1 MTINGVPNPD
11 LVTGRDNKA
20 RWNQPDTRRHGFHNL
35 HTRMR
40 YALSLRAP
48 SVLPL
53 TKQIDW
59 TIRKHPGVEDIL
71 EASHFSAFCVVR
83 GEHVIYEAYA
93 PDFGADRTHSIQS
106 ITKMAVNL
114 MLGRAVAD
122 GQVDMSRTMG
132 SYLPELGSGYADAT
146 VRDSADMN
154 VANDFT
160 EDYSDPLGGSFGMET
175 AMGWRLPLEGDDE
188 PTIREFVAAVTG
200 GDLENRTGHHLY
212 KSTNTDAL
220 AWLIEQESGK
230 SLREWLIEIVEAA
243 GLEGCYHIT
252 CDREGIALADGGAC
266 LTARDLAR
274 LTLLFARGGEGVDG
288 KRVGDAAFIEDKHRN
303 PGPPLPAPRDF
314 IRYSR
319 QTMTDGTWL
328 GHGGY
333 GGQFALANPDT
344 DTAVVYFSVLEDKD
358 ASDAAFATSLI
369 RTMGEVAA
377 R

>member
-1 MTINGVPNPD
+1 MSIQGLPHPD
-11 LVTGRDNKA
+11 LVTGPDNKA
-20 RWNQPDTRRHGFHNL
+20 RWNQPDTRRQGFHNL
-35 HTRMR
+35 HTHAR
-40 YALSLRAP
+40 YALSFRAP

-53 TKQIDW
+53 SKRIDW
-59 TIRKHPGVEDIL
+59 QIRKHPGVEEIL
-71 EASHFSAFCVVR
+71 EVPHFSAFCVVR

-93 PDFGADRTHSIQS
+93 PDFGPDRTHSIQS

-122 GQVDMSRTMG
+122 GLIDLDQTMG
-132 SYLPELGSGYADAT
+132 HYLPELGSGYADAT
-146 VRDSADMN
+146 VRNTADMN
-154 VANDFT
+154 VVNDFT
-160 EDYSDPLGGSFGMET
+160 EDYTDPHAGSFGMEV
-175 AMGWRLPLEGDDE
+175 AMGWRLPGADGHE
-188 PTIREFVAAVTG
+188 PTIREFVASVTG
-200 GDLENRTGHHLY
+200 DDLENRTGSMLY

-220 AWLIEQESGK
+220 AWAIERVSGR

-243 GLEGCYHIT
+243 GIEGCYHIT
-252 CDREGIALADGGAC
+252 CDREGIPLADGGAC

-288 KRVGDAAFIEDKHRN
+288 RRVGDAAFIEDTRRN
-303 PGPPLPAPRDF
+303 PGPPVPEPRDF
-314 IRYSR
+314 IKYSR

-358 ASDAAFATSLI
+358 AYDPAFYAPLI
-369 RTMGEVAA
+369 QTMGEIAA